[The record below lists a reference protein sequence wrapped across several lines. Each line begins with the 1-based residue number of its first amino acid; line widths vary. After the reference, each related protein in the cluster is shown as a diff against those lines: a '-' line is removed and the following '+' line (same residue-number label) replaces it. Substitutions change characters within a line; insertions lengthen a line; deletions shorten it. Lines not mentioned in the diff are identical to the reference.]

1 MKQSSVIKFCLIAVP
16 LGITLIGAFSLIYS
30 FNAPASKPREGGRS
44 VLNVNVLSTPEEL
57 RSWVKRQTND
67 IGPRPWNNADQT
79 RVTAKWIESE
89 LSEENI
95 GYRPKITFLEDN
107 KSYRMV
113 EAELAGEKTPSEVL
127 LIISSFSSPEVG
139 PGDHSGASQIS
150 MMLGLARYF
159 VNTENARTLRFVA
172 SPSSYPDVNGR
183 KKLGSSYVAKK
194 SKRPSEKIIGVIE
207 IGTLGFFSQEEN
219 SQSSMQEFNINLPN
233 KGDFIALIGDKFS
246 HQSMGSIISGLIK
259 SIDLPVQ
266 KVLLDNNQ
274 LEAFSGLSL
283 FRNNGYPIIKISDTG
298 SLRYSSADTPKKIDY
313 HKNAQLLKAMSLVI
327 SDELNP

>member
-1 MKQSSVIKFCLIAVP
+1 
-16 LGITLIGAFSLIYS
+16 
-30 FNAPASKPREGGRS
+30 
-44 VLNVNVLSTPEEL
+44 
-57 RSWVKRQTND
+57 
-67 IGPRPWNNADQT
+67 
-79 RVTAKWIESE
+79 
-89 LSEENI
+89 
-95 GYRPKITFLEDN
+95 
-107 KSYRMV
+107 MV
-113 EAELAGEKTPSEVL
+113 EAELVGEKTPSEVL

-139 PGDHSGASQIS
+139 LGAHSGASQIS

-172 SPSSYPDVNGR
+172 LPSSYPDVNGR
-183 KKLGSSYVAKK
+183 QKLGSSYVAKK

-219 SQSSMQEFNINLPN
+219 SQSSIQEFNINLPK
-233 KGDFIALIGDKFS
+233 KGDFVALIGDEFS
-246 HQSMGSIISGLIK
+246 HQSMGSIISGFIK
-259 SIDLPVQ
+259 SFDLPVQ
-266 KVLLDNNQ
+266 TVLLDNNQ

-283 FRNNGYPIIKISDTG
+283 FRNSGYPIIKISDTG